1 MLKASQTIA
10 IALTIG
16 ALTTAAVSIAQ
27 TASPDD
33 TIRARQQNLKDV
45 GASFKTVR
53 DQLRV
58 SSPDFAAIKAAGAD
72 IKAKADAMV
81 TWFPK
86 GTGTEAGIKTAAL
99 PAIWSDAAGFETA
112 RKNFVA
118 AAAKFADVTASGDKA
133 AIQAGVGPMGA
144 SCKGCHDNYR
154 LKED

>member
-1 MLKASQTIA
+1 MLKASQKIA

-27 TASPDD
+27 NAAPAD
-33 TIRARQQNLKDV
+33 TIRARQQNLKDM

-58 SSPDFAAIKAAGAD
+58 SSPDFAAIKTAGAD
-72 IKAKADAMV
+72 IKSKADAMA

-86 GTGTEAGIKTAAL
+86 GTGTEAGIKTGAL
-99 PAIWSDAAGFETA
+99 PEIWTDTAGFDTA

-118 AAAKFADVTASGDKA
+118 AAGKFAEVTASGDKA
-133 AIQAGVGPMGA
+133 AIQAGVGPIGGA
-144 SCKGCHDNYR
+144 CKGCHDKYR